1 VKEIMRT
8 NDLATLAFAQA
19 LLKDA
24 DIPNEVFDQH
34 TSMVEGSIL
43 AIQRRLLVLDED
55 AEEARSLLG
64 DAGIDV
70 GQL

>member
-1 VKEIMRT
+1 MRT
-8 NDLATLAFAQA
+8 NDLATLSFAQA

-24 DIPNEVFDQH
+24 DIPNDVFDQH
-34 TSMVEGSIL
+34 TSMLEGSIM

-55 AEEARSLLG
+55 AEEALKILG

-70 GQL
+70 RQL

>member
-1 VKEIMRT
+1 MKEIMRT

>member
-1 VKEIMRT
+1 MRT
-8 NDLATLAFAQA
+8 NDLATLSFAQA

-24 DIPNEVFDQH
+24 DIPNDVFDQH
-34 TSMVEGSIL
+34 TSMLEGSIM

-55 AEEARSLLG
+55 AEEAVKLLG

-70 GQL
+70 RQL

>member
-1 VKEIMRT
+1 MKEIMRT

-24 DIPNEVFDQH
+24 EIPNEIFDQH
-34 TSMVEGSIL
+34 TSMLEGSIM

-55 AEEARSLLG
+55 VAEAKQLLG

-70 GQL
+70 RQL

>member
-1 VKEIMRT
+1 MKEIMRT
-8 NDLATLAFAQA
+8 NDLATLSFAQA

-24 DIPNEVFDQH
+24 DIPNDVFDQH
-34 TSMVEGSIL
+34 TSMLEGSVM

-55 AEEARSLLG
+55 AEEALKILG

-70 GQL
+70 RQL

>member
-1 VKEIMRT
+1 MKEIMRT

-34 TSMVEGSIL
+34 TSMIEGSIL
-43 AIQRRLLVLDED
+43 AIQRRLLVFDED
-55 AEEARSLLG
+55 AEEAKQLLT

-70 GQL
+70 RQF

>member
-1 VKEIMRT
+1 MRT
-8 NDLATLAFAQA
+8 NDLATLSFAQV

-24 DIPNEVFDQH
+24 EIPNDVFDQH
-34 TSMVEGSIL
+34 TSMLEGSVM

-55 AEEARSLLG
+55 VEEAVKLLD

-70 GQL
+70 CHL

>member
-1 VKEIMRT
+1 MKEIMRT
-8 NDLATLAFAQA
+8 NDLATLSFAQA

-24 DIPNEVFDQH
+24 DIPNDVFDQH
-34 TSMVEGSIL
+34 TSMLEGSIM

-55 AEEARSLLG
+55 AEEALKILG

-70 GQL
+70 RQL

>member
-1 VKEIMRT
+1 MRT

>member
-1 VKEIMRT
+1 VKENIRT

>member
-1 VKEIMRT
+1 MRT
-8 NDLATLAFAQA
+8 NDLATLSFAQA

-24 DIPNEVFDQH
+24 DIPNDVFDQH
-34 TSMVEGSIL
+34 TSMLEGSVM

-55 AEEARSLLG
+55 AEEALKILG

-70 GQL
+70 RQL

>member
-1 VKEIMRT
+1 MKEIMRT
-8 NDLATLAFAQA
+8 NDLATLSFAQA

-24 DIPNEVFDQH
+24 DIPNDVFDQH
-34 TSMVEGSIL
+34 TSMLEGSIM

-55 AEEARSLLG
+55 AEEAVKLLG

-70 GQL
+70 RQL